1 MGRGI
6 LSWRIS
12 SSQSW
17 RHLPPGEVQSHT
29 KTWGWFILDSV
40 ASCQLRV
47 GPLVFQILLRQHLK
61 SDLCHISTP
70 RYIALKIMIAKAAS
84 SATELSILEKFSSV
98 VSKDSDSQHVT
109 ILLDAF
115 QHEGPNGK
123 HQCLIFEAMGET
135 AASLVEELPENK
147 PKMYGKVERYPK
159 WIAQRILLHALRGL
173 ACLHRNG
180 IVHGDIQPGNML
192 FSVQDIDKIKEEK
205 LVQDE
210 AATAIPLQ
218 RLDGKMDRW
227 APKNLYLKQSLHDY
241 VKLTPDLSVKL
252 SDLGSGNLISIEPP
266 RLRMLIIH

>member
-1 MGRGI
+1 VVI
-6 LSWRIS
+6 IHSALN
-12 SSQSW
+12 
-17 RHLPPGEVQSHT
+17 
-29 KTWGWFILDSV
+29 
-40 ASCQLRV
+40 
-47 GPLVFQILLRQHLK
+47 
-61 SDLCHISTP
+61 SDLRHNSTP
-70 RYIALKIMIAKAAS
+70 RYVALKIMIAKAAS
-84 SATELSILEKFSSV
+84 SATELFILEKISSV
-98 VSKDSDSQHVT
+98 TSKDADSQHVT

-123 HQCLIFEAMGET
+123 HQCLVFEAMGAT
-135 AASLVEELPENK
+135 AASFVEELPENK

-159 WIAQRILLHALRGL
+159 WVAHRILLHALRGL

-192 FSVQDIDKIKEEK
+192 FSVQEIDRIKEDE

-227 APKNLYLKQSLHDY
+227 APKNLYLKQSLHDH

-252 SDLGSGNLISIEPP
+252 SDLGSGNLISIELP
-266 RLRMLIIH
+266 RLWLLIIH